1 MLPAPYRIRQARRED
16 FGALQT
22 VEREA
27 AKLFAEVGLGAAT
40 LGDATTLAD
49 FAECHA
55 AGLLWVAVDGN
66 DVPVGFA
73 YVEII
78 EGQPHLDELDV
89 HPDHGRRGIGTALVR
104 TLIEWA
110 GARGYA
116 SVTLTTF
123 RDVPWNMPFYARLG
137 FRAQDD
143 RPLTP
148 ALRQVVDSE
157 ARRGLPPDLRVVM
170 RRDLG

>member
-1 MLPAPYRIRQARRED
+1 MLSAPYRIRQARRED
-16 FGALQT
+16 LGALQT

-55 AGLLWVAVDGN
+55 AGLLWVAVDGH
-66 DVPVGFA
+66 DAPVGFA

-78 EGQPHLDELDV
+78 GGQPHLDELDV

-110 GARGYA
+110 GSRGYA

-137 FRAQDD
+137 FREQDD
-143 RPLTP
+143 TALT
-148 ALRQVVDSE
+148 AGVRKVVDSE
-157 ARRGLPPDLRVVM
+157 TRRGLPPDLRVVM